1 MSSYML
7 QRFAG
12 YGMLCRFGGCFFIQ
26 NFSKKSLEKATVTW
40 KSPYTVYSILC
51 FCFFFWFEA
60 AFIVQKAYV
69 LTIFSRSFARS
80 LLFILHTVVT
90 YKIFVNF
97 SAMVMGTTK
106 LLDFFRMS
114 GAFEHST
121 GFRIPEK
128 HRWPMARCCL
138 VVAVLVI
145 SYAIGIHF
153 FVGEVTNGLPRQWV
167 IAAKVCGYI
176 AGAGFFLYDSLPF
189 VVLRCCTEVLVEYIH
204 AQSLSFR
211 DCDRSKVARTDQDAS
226 REIENIRINLS
237 QIRKLKDTLN
247 DVWKLPLAAM
257 SASILLILCV
267 VLYSVFDNGL
277 YLRDIWI
284 ILTYSAYS
292 TLCFLEMTCAQR
304 LKDAVRAVPTTDATE
319 AYVQQLRYLHDV
331 IDPVDMC
338 LTGGG
343 FFCIKKSLLVSASY
357 IFERVILFLTNIR
370 LFTKSLFIVM
380 QFAIVTKIVV
390 NLSSNILGAA
400 SMVRFFRECAVFE
413 TSTGFSPPKP
423 ARRLKFCHCIRLAM
437 LTAFLVCSV
446 LSTTFLIRRLLS
458 PASGVLDVF
467 VKIASV
473 FSNYLF
479 FVYDTHHFLILRPCS
494 EVLIL
499 YIKAQA
505 DILSSALRVPDCWKR
520 AATVDA
526 VERVR
531 LNNCKIRNL
540 KTNLNG
546 VWKASIVTS
555 SVVILLMVC
564 VAVYSA
570 FDAGVPRSHLVLS
583 MAYGV
588 YSTLDFVDMATLS
601 QTLVNEVHYLHNSLN
616 PSDMALSG
624 GGFFRLDMALLVS
637 ITGSII
643 TYTVILV
650 QTSEGAEHSMAR
662 NITRYYV
669 RVSNRTNFRTLRLT
683 HSPP

>member
-292 TLCFLEMTCAQR
+292 TLCFLEMTCVSQALMDEAQR

-343 FFCIKKSLLVSASY
+343 FFCIKKSLLVSMA
-357 IFERVILFLTNIR
+357 
-370 LFTKSLFIVM
+370 
-380 QFAIVTKIVV
+380 
-390 NLSSNILGAA
+390 GA
-400 SMVRFFRECAVFE
+400 
-413 TSTGFSPPKP
+413 
-423 ARRLKFCHCIRLAM
+423 
-437 LTAFLVCSV
+437 
-446 LSTTFLIRRLLS
+446 
-458 PASGVLDVF
+458 
-467 VKIASV
+467 
-473 FSNYLF
+473 
-479 FVYDTHHFLILRPCS
+479 
-494 EVLIL
+494 
-499 YIKAQA
+499 
-505 DILSSALRVPDCWKR
+505 
-520 AATVDA
+520 
-526 VERVR
+526 
-531 LNNCKIRNL
+531 
-540 KTNLNG
+540 
-546 VWKASIVTS
+546 
-555 SVVILLMVC
+555 
-564 VAVYSA
+564 
-570 FDAGVPRSHLVLS
+570 
-583 MAYGV
+583 
-588 YSTLDFVDMATLS
+588 
-601 QTLVNEVHYLHNSLN
+601 
-616 PSDMALSG
+616 
-624 GGFFRLDMALLVS
+624 
-637 ITGSII
+637 II

-650 QTSEGAEHSMAR
+650 QTSDELAQKIDDALPTTSLK
-662 NITRYYV
+662 NWFNF
-669 RVSNRTNFRTLRLT
+669 SSTNAI
-683 HSPP
+683 SQDG

>member
-1 MSSYML
+1 MSSVML
-7 QRFAG
+7 RNLLPYGRF
-12 YGMLCRFGGCFFIQ
+12 CRFSGCLFIQ
-26 NFSKKSLEKATVTW
+26 NFRKRPESMRVQWMSW
-40 KSPYTVYSILC
+40 YTLYSA
-51 FCFFFWFEA
+51 FCFAVFA
-60 AFIVQKAYV
+60 VVQA
-69 LTIFSRSFARS
+69 SF
-80 LLFILHTVVT
+80 
-90 YKIFVNF
+90 
-97 SAMVMGTTK
+97 
-106 LLDFFRMS
+106 
-114 GAFEHST
+114 
-121 GFRIPEK
+121 
-128 HRWPMARCCL
+128 
-138 VVAVLVI
+138 
-145 SYAIGIHF
+145 
-153 FVGEVTNGLPRQWV
+153 
-167 IAAKVCGYI
+167 
-176 AGAGFFLYDSLPF
+176 
-189 VVLRCCTEVLVEYIH
+189 
-204 AQSLSFR
+204 
-211 DCDRSKVARTDQDAS
+211 
-226 REIENIRINLS
+226 
-237 QIRKLKDTLN
+237 
-247 DVWKLPLAAM
+247 
-257 SASILLILCV
+257 
-267 VLYSVFDNGL
+267 
-277 YLRDIWI
+277 
-284 ILTYSAYS
+284 
-292 TLCFLEMTCAQR
+292 
-304 LKDAVRAVPTTDATE
+304 
-319 AYVQQLRYLHDV
+319 
-331 IDPVDMC
+331 
-338 LTGGG
+338 
-343 FFCIKKSLLVSASY
+343 
-357 IFERVILFLTNIR
+357 IFERVILLLTNIR

-390 NLSSNILGAA
+390 NLSSNILGTA
-400 SMVRFFRECAVFE
+400 SMIRFFRECAVFE

-437 LTAFLVCSV
+437 LAAFLVCSV
-446 LSTTFLIRRLLS
+446 LSTTFLIRMLHS

-564 VAVYSA
+564 VGVYSA

-583 MAYGV
+583 MSYGV

-601 QTLVNEVHYLHNSLN
+601 QTMVNEAQKIKDSLKKVLTCQASESYVHQVHYLHNSLN

-624 GGFFRLDMALLVS
+624 GGFFRLDMPLLVS

-650 QTSEGAEHSMAR
+650 QTSEGAE
-662 NITRYYV
+662 
-669 RVSNRTNFRTLRLT
+669 
-683 HSPP
+683 